1 MGQHSNDDDLCYS
14 YGNRAGEPIG
24 ADQNFGPSGSVRPRL
39 NDGPRVS
46 GPNANFVNLAR
57 SMLSAALEVSWQT
70 KSRARVFD
78 VDSSQYDS
86 SQFVGIPRL
95 SEFYASD
102 FSDATEYDS
111 NFNSTD
117 SYVPLLVGSTFWCPD
132 LGVTH
137 HVCQNASN
145 LHTSSPYTGDSS
157 FLMGNEVSTKI
168 SSIGSTI
175 LPTKQKLLHLSNVLC
190 VPSIRKNLLSVSK
203 FAIDNNVFFDF
214 HLSYCVIKDIQ
225 TQKILMGAKFV
236 MSSIIFQLIR

>member
-24 ADQNFGPSGSVRPRL
+24 ADQNFGPSGSIRPRL

-57 SMLSAALEVSWQT
+57 SMPSAALEVSWQT

-145 LHTSSPYTGDSS
+145 LHTSSPYTGHSDTENLNGGQVRDELHHFSADSVVPYLSTHTTALQDSS
-157 FLMGNEVSTKI
+157 MGVDIFSLWHKRLGHPSPAIVKI
-168 SSIGSTI
+168 
-175 LPTKQKLLHLSNVLC
+175 VLDKC
-190 VPSIRKNLLSVSK
+190 
-203 FAIDNNVFFDF
+203 
-214 HLSYCVIKDIQ
+214 
-225 TQKILMGAKFV
+225 
-236 MSSIIFQLIR
+236 